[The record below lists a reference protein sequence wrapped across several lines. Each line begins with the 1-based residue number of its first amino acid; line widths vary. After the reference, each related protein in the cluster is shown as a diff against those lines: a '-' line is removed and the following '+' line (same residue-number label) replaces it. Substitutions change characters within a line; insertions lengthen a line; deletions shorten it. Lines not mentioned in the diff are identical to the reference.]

1 MTKSFRRSLWFGVTI
16 VGISLLIILSR
27 YLGQSSLF
35 LAIEDLSFALGDTYN
50 QWFQQQAV
58 GHPFVLMG
66 LSFLGGLVA
75 SISPCILSL
84 LPVNLSYI
92 GTCNITSRRD
102 ALLKASAFVL
112 GVVTVLSLLGLS
124 SSLAS
129 IVLVGY
135 KGYVHLVVGAIIVT
149 MALSLAGVIQ
159 LPLPQSWMK
168 GLSFG
173 QRSGVWHDRLT
184 TPFCVGLTFALIS
197 SPCTSPIMVAV
208 LATAAASGSP
218 VHSGLA
224 MVCYALGYTAVIFF
238 ASLFTGLV
246 KQSRGLLVRSEGI
259 MRAASFSLLLVGG
272 FYLVTG
278 CQWIWAVWSH
288 A

>member
-1 MTKSFRRSLWFGVTI
+1 MTKSLRRSLWFGFAI
-16 VGISLLIILSR
+16 GGIFLLIILSR
-27 YLGQSSLF
+27 YLGQSALF
-35 LAIEDLSFALGDTYN
+35 LAIEDVSFTLGDTYN
-50 QWFQQQAV
+50 QWFQRQAV
-58 GHPFVLMG
+58 GHPLVLMS
-66 LSFLGGLVA
+66 LSFLGGIAA

-92 GTCNITSRRD
+92 GTCDIKSRRD
-102 ALLKASAFVL
+102 AFLRASSFVL
-112 GVVTVLSLLGLS
+112 GVVTVLSLLGVS
-124 SSLAS
+124 SSFAS

-159 LPLPQSWMK
+159 LPLPQSWMQ
-168 GLSFG
+168 GGFLP
-173 QRSGVWHDRLT
+173 QRSGAWHDRIT
-184 TPFCVGLTFALIS
+184 APFCVGLTFALIS

-208 LATAAASGSP
+208 LAAAAASGSSL
-218 VHSGLA
+218 HSLLA
-224 MVCYALGYTAVIFF
+224 MVCYALGYTVIIFF

-278 CQWIWAVWSH
+278 GQWIWAVWSRL
-288 A
+288 